1 MFSVVH
7 IDWFVQRMPR
17 RFVYILVFG
26 WDLLHFDRLRPNDNN
41 LDINRNRS
49 CRTTLDTGRRT
60 PNHEHPG
67 YFHTLRVRASE
78 GENANFGESDD
89 AWSVSREVKGVAAV
103 VAFE

>member
-41 LDINRNRS
+41 LDINRNRF
-49 CRTTLDTGRRT
+49 CRTTLDRRLGT
-60 PNHEHPG
+60 RHQTRPG
-67 YFHTLRVRASE
+67 YFHILRVWASA
-78 GENANFGESDD
+78 GEYG
-89 AWSVSREVKGVAAV
+89 RECE
-103 VAFE
+103 FWRM